1 MAERDGIKIEKKK
14 ERRKEREEAKVQKL
28 THDGERI
35 NYTLYPRVI
44 VARELCLAATTNRD
58 SNYCQLR
65 PRHGTDDLQR
75 GAFRKFTHG
84 LLQFHF
90 FTLSFSS
97 PPPFF
102 SNNKVSLE
110 RITSLARSRRINL
123 INSFRIARSSF
134 LYRRRSLSTE
144 PFRTSQISLRPGP
157 NNINH
162 TERWRIRLGSARNLY
177 PIQTVRTCIQIYIHI
192 YIHT

>member
-1 MAERDGIKIEKKK
+1 MPVRAQPDSDEWWTRLPPRRVSVKPFQKPFIIKAGRRRERDGIKIEKKKK

-97 PPPFF
+97 PPFF
-102 SNNKVSLE
+102 PTTKFL
-110 RITSLARSRRINL
+110 
-123 INSFRIARSSF
+123 SSG
-134 LYRRRSLSTE
+134 LPPSHDH
-144 PFRTSQISLRPGP
+144 G
-157 NNINH
+157 
-162 TERWRIRLGSARNLY
+162 
-177 PIQTVRTCIQIYIHI
+177 V
-192 YIHT
+192 